1 MLKDGI
7 NWPESRRYKS
17 GTEFEPAGF
26 FSDCLCNA
34 KEFDL
39 MLGFFS
45 SSAISILCDGF
56 AAFLYNGGRMRL
68 IINDI
73 LTENDRKAIAAGTGR
88 SILPSFDLSDLK
100 KLKETLSEQD
110 RHFFECLAWLIRNGR
125 MAFKV
130 VAPSTGIGIAH
141 TKCGCFSDGKDKVA
155 FDGSVNFSRTAL
167 VLNMESLTTS
177 CSWDGP
183 SESAKIRD
191 ITEEFNRTFSGEN
204 PLVRY
209 IDIEDVRTSIVC
221 GFGDK
226 EIETLLADEYDL
238 ISKKCNDS
246 VPGTVRASLEKAR
259 ICVKDTMRR
268 CKEERCAREYEEAIS
283 AGRPHFAYPSG
294 PFDYQEEAFSHWK
307 ERNQKGLFA
316 MATGTGKTI
325 TSLNV
330 QYEIYK
336 RTGYYKA
343 IILVPTVMLVNQ
355 WAAECAKFGF
365 DNIVRVCSTNRNW
378 SSEVERL
385 KLAEMTKHGKND
397 KVSYIIVCTY
407 ASYVRP
413 AVFASLNEFSASKL
427 LLIADECHNM
437 GSPQL
442 SAKFEAIPYFRRIGL
457 SATPE
462 RQFDDE
468 GNEQIRRFF
477 GCGSEYTFE
486 FSMKDAIQKG
496 RLCRYEYHPH
506 LVWLTNEEMEKY
518 LEISRKLAKVYNFT
532 KKNFPKGDDYVKTLL
547 LLRKAIIHKAVG
559 KLTVFRSILEERL
572 KVKGNLRYTL
582 IYVPEGNVADDY
594 DDDLYSVTDVLP
606 DDAEAIHLIE
616 EYTNIVRNVAPDVTV
631 RKFTSESVNRDTML
645 RDFASGRLQVLTS
658 MKCLDEGV
666 DVPRS
671 ELAIFCASTGNPRQ
685 FVQRRG
691 RILRTHPDK
700 DRAVIHDLVVVPEV
714 DEGCDSYEMERNMV
728 ETELKRVRDFA
739 VLAVN
744 SSETVRV
751 LSPILERYDL
761 TI

>member
-7 NWPESRRYKS
+7 AWPDSRRYRS
-17 GTEFEPAGF
+17 GTEWEPAGF

-45 SSAISILCDGF
+45 SSAISVLCDGF

-68 IINDI
+68 IVNDI
-73 LTENDRKAIAAGTGR
+73 LTETDRDTIAKGMGQN
-88 SILPSFDLSDLK
+88 ILPSFDLSDLEA
-100 KLKETLSEQD
+100 LKDILSEQD
-110 RHFFECLAWLIRNGR
+110 KHFFECLAWLIRNER
-125 MAFKV
+125 IEFKV
-130 VAPSTGIGIAH
+130 IAPSTGNGIAH
-141 TKCGCFSDGKDKVA
+141 TKCGYFSDGKDKVA

-167 VLNMESLTTS
+167 VLNRESLTAS
-177 CSWDGP
+177 CSWDGT
-183 SESAKIRD
+183 SELAKILDIARD
-191 ITEEFNRTFSGEN
+191 FDRTFSGKD

-209 IDIEDVRTSIVC
+209 IGIENVRTSISSV
-221 GFGDK
+221 FGGK
-226 EIETLLADEYDL
+226 EIETLLADEYNILDRKYNAS
-238 ISKKCNDS
+238 IPD
-246 VPGTVRASLEKAR
+246 TVRASLERAR
-259 ICVKDTMRR
+259 RCVKDTMKR
-268 CKEERCAREYEEAIS
+268 CKEERYSQEFEEALA
-283 AGRPHFAYPSG
+283 AGRPHFAFPAG
-294 PFDYQEEAFSHWK
+294 PFDYQEEAFSRWK
-307 ERNQKGLFA
+307 DCGQKGLFA

-330 QYEIYK
+330 EYEIYR

-355 WAAECAKFGF
+355 WVGECVKFGF
-365 DNIVRVCSTNRNW
+365 DNIVRVCSDNRNW

-385 KLAEMTKHGKND
+385 KLAEMSKPSKLD
-397 KVSYIIVCTY
+397 KVSYVIICTY

-427 LLIADECHNM
+427 LLIADECHNI

-442 SAKFEAIPYFRRIGL
+442 SAKLAAIPYHRRIGL

-486 FSMKDAIQKG
+486 FTMKEAIQKG

-506 LVWLTNEEMEKY
+506 LVRLTDAEKGKY
-518 LEISRKLAKVYNFT
+518 MEISRKLVKVYNFS

-547 LLRKAIIHKAVG
+547 LLRKAIIHKAVR
-559 KLTVFRSILEERL
+559 KLDVFRSILEERM
-572 KVKGNLRYTL
+572 KAKGTL
-582 IYVPEGNVADDY
+582 QFTLVYVPEGNVADEY
-594 DDDLYSVTDVLP
+594 DEDLYSVTDVLP
-606 DDAEAIHLIE
+606 DDSEAIHLIE
-616 EYTNIVRNVAPDVTV
+616 EYTNIVRNIAPEVTV
-631 RKFTSESVNRDTML
+631 RKFTSESADRDIML
-645 RDFASGRLQVLTS
+645 RDFASGDLQVLTS

-691 RILRTHPDK
+691 RILRTHPNK
-700 DRAVIHDLVVVPEV
+700 DRAIIHDLVVVPEV
-714 DEGCDSYEMERNMV
+714 EEESNSYEMERNMV
-728 ETELKRVRDFA
+728 ENELKRVRDFA
-739 VLAVN
+739 LLAVN
-744 SSETVRV
+744 SSETVKV
-751 LSPILERYDL
+751 LSPVLERYNL

>member
-7 NWPESRRYKS
+7 IWPESRRYMS
-17 GTEFEPAGF
+17 GTDWEPAGF

-45 SSAISILCDGF
+45 SSAISVLCDGF

-68 IINDI
+68 IVNDV
-73 LTENDRKAIAAGTGR
+73 LTEKDKDTIARGMGHE
-88 SILPSFDLSDLK
+88 ILPSFDLGDIEV
-100 KLKETLSEQD
+100 LKETLSEQD

-125 MAFKV
+125 MEFKV
-130 VAPSTGIGIAH
+130 IAPFSGKGIAH
-141 TKCGCFSDGKDKVA
+141 TKCGCFSDGLDKVA

-167 VLNMESLTTS
+167 VLNMESLTAS

-183 SESAKIRD
+183 SEYAKVKD
-191 ITEEFNRTFSGEN
+191 IIKEFDRNFSGGN
-204 PLVRY
+204 PFVRY
-209 IDIEDVRTSIVC
+209 IEIQDVRTAISSS
-221 GFGDK
+221 FGGK
-226 EIETLLADEYDL
+226 EIESLLADEYDL
-238 ISKKCNDS
+238 IEKKNNDS
-246 VPGTVRASLEKAR
+246 IPDTVRASLERAR
-259 ICVKDTMRR
+259 QCVKGAIKR
-268 CKEERCAREYEEAIS
+268 CKEERYTREYEEAL
-283 AGRPHFAYPSG
+283 ATGRPHFAYPTG
-294 PFDYQEEAFSHWK
+294 PFDYQEEAFSRWK
-307 ERNQKGLFA
+307 ERGQKGLFA

-325 TSLNV
+325 TALNV
-330 QYEIYK
+330 EYEIYK

-343 IILVPTVMLVNQ
+343 IILVPTVMLVEQ
-355 WAAECAKFGF
+355 WVRECGKFGF
-365 DNIVRVCSTNRNW
+365 DNVVRVCSANRNW
-378 SSEVERL
+378 SAEVERL
-385 KLAEMTKHGKND
+385 KLAEMTRRSRED

-413 AVFASLNEFSASKL
+413 AVFASLNEFSSSKL

-442 SAKFEAIPYFRRIGL
+442 SAKFEAIPYHRRIGL

-462 RQFDDE
+462 RQFDEE

-477 GCGSEYTFE
+477 GCGQEYTFE
-486 FSMKDAIQKG
+486 FTMKEAIQKG

-506 LVWLTNEEMEKY
+506 LVRLTDAEMAKY
-518 LEISRKLAKVYNFT
+518 MEISRKLAKVYNFS

-559 KLTVFRSILEERL
+559 KLAVFRSILEERMKL
-572 KVKGNLRYTL
+572 KGDLRYTL
-582 IYVPEGNVADDY
+582 VYVPEGNVADEY
-594 DDDLYSVTDVLP
+594 DEDLYSVTDVLP
-606 DDAEAIHLIE
+606 DDTETIHLIE
-616 EYTNIVRNVAPDVTV
+616 EYTNIVRNVAAGVTV
-631 RKFTSESVNRDTML
+631 RKFTSESADRDVML
-645 RDFASGRLQVLTS
+645 EDFASGRLQVLTS

-714 DEGCDSYEMERNMV
+714 DEGSDSYEMERNMV

-744 SSETVRV
+744 SSETVKV
-751 LSPILERYDL
+751 LSSVLERYDL
-761 TI
+761 TL

>member
-1 MLKDGI
+1 MLKDGVS
-7 NWPESRRYKS
+7 WPESRRYIS
-17 GTEFEPAGF
+17 GTQWEPAGF

-45 SSAISILCDGF
+45 SSAISVLSDGF
-56 AAFLYNGGRMRL
+56 ATFLFNGGRMRL
-68 IINDI
+68 IVNDI
-73 LTENDRKAIAAGTGR
+73 LTEADRDTIAAGMGH

-100 KLKETLSEQD
+100 TLKETLSEQD

-125 MAFKV
+125 MEFKV

-141 TKCGCFSDGKDKVA
+141 TKCGCFFDGKDKVA

-167 VLNMESLTTS
+167 VLNRESLTAS

-183 SESAKIRD
+183 TELAKIRD
-191 ITEEFNRTFSGEN
+191 IVKDFDRTFSGNN

-209 IDIEDVRTSIVC
+209 IDINDVRTSISSV
-221 GFGDK
+221 FGGK

-238 ISKKCNDS
+238 LDRKHSASI
-246 VPGTVRASLEKAR
+246 PETVRASLERAR
-259 ICVKDTMRR
+259 RCVKDTMKR
-268 CKEERCAREYEEAIS
+268 CKEERYNREYEEAV
-283 AGRPHFAYPSG
+283 ANGHPHFAYKTG
-294 PFDYQEEAFSHWK
+294 PFDYQEEAFSRWK
-307 ERNQKGLFA
+307 DNGQKGLFA

-330 QYEIYK
+330 EYEIYK

-355 WAAECAKFGF
+355 WSDECAKFGF
-365 DNIVRVCSTNRNW
+365 DNVVRVCSANRTW
-378 SSEVERL
+378 RAEVERL
-385 KLAEMTKHGKND
+385 KLAEMAKRGKND
-397 KVSYIIVCTY
+397 RVSYVIVCTY

-442 SAKFEAIPYFRRIGL
+442 SAKFEAIPYHRRIGL

-462 RQFDDE
+462 RQFDDD
-468 GNEQIRRFF
+468 GNEKIRRFF
-477 GCGSEYTFE
+477 GCGSKYTFE
-486 FSMKDAIQKG
+486 FTMKEAIQRG

-506 LVWLTNEEMEKY
+506 LVHLTDVELDKY
-518 LEISRKLAKVYNFT
+518 MDISRKLAKVYNFSR
-532 KKNFPKGDDYVKTLL
+532 KNFPKGDDYIKTLL

-559 KLTVFRSILEERL
+559 KLAVFRSILEERL
-572 KVKGNLRYTL
+572 KEKGTL
-582 IYVPEGNVADDY
+582 QFTLVYVPEGNVADEY
-594 DDDLYSVTDVLP
+594 DEDLYSVIDILP

-616 EYTNIVRNVAPDVTV
+616 EYTNIVRNVAPGVTV
-631 RKFTSESVNRDTML
+631 RKFTSESVDRDAML
-645 RDFASGRLQVLTS
+645 RDFASGRLHVLTS

-685 FVQRRG
+685 FIQRRG

-714 DEGCDSYEMERNMV
+714 EKGSDSYEMERNLV

-744 SSETVRV
+744 SSETVKV
-751 LSPILERYDL
+751 LAPILERYDL

>member
-7 NWPESRRYKS
+7 IWPESRRYKS
-17 GTEFEPAGF
+17 GTNWEPAGF

-45 SSAISILCDGF
+45 SSAISVLCDGF

-68 IINDI
+68 VVNDI
-73 LTENDRKAIAAGTGR
+73 LTEADRNTIAAGMGR
-88 SILPSFDLSDLK
+88 SILPSFDLGDLET
-100 KLKETLSEQD
+100 LKETLSEQD

-125 MAFKV
+125 MEFKV
-130 VAPSTGIGIAH
+130 VAPSTGTGIAH
-141 TKCGCFSDGKDKVA
+141 TKCGCFFDGKDKVA

-167 VLNMESLTTS
+167 VLNMESLTAS
-177 CSWDGP
+177 CSWDG
-183 SESAKIRD
+183 SLELAKIRD
-191 ITEEFNRTFSGEN
+191 ITEEFNRTFSGGN

-209 IDIEDVRTSIVC
+209 IDIENVRTSVVSV
-221 GFGDK
+221 FGDK

-238 ISKKCNDS
+238 IGKKSAS
-246 VPGTVRASLEKAR
+246 VPDTVRASLERAR
-259 ICVKDTMRR
+259 RCVKDTMRR
-268 CKEERCAREYEEAIS
+268 CKEERCAREYEEAVS
-283 AGRPHFAYPSG
+283 AGRPHFAYPTG
-294 PFDYQEEAFSHWK
+294 PFDYQEEAFSRWK
-307 ERNQKGLFA
+307 GRNQKGLFA

-355 WAAECAKFGF
+355 WAGECAKFGF
-365 DNIVRVCSTNRNW
+365 NNVVRVCSTNRNW
-378 SSEVERL
+378 SAEVERL
-385 KLAEMTKHGKND
+385 KLTEMTKRGKND

-413 AVFASLNEFSASKL
+413 AVFTSLNEFSASKL
-427 LLIADECHNM
+427 LFIADECHNM

-442 SAKFEAIPYFRRIGL
+442 SAKLDAIPFHRRIGL

-468 GNEQIRRFF
+468 GNELIRHFF
-477 GCGSEYTFE
+477 GCDSEYTFE
-486 FSMKDAIQKG
+486 FSMKEAIQKR

-506 LVWLTNEEMEKY
+506 LVRLTDEEMEKY
-518 LEISRKLAKVYNFT
+518 MEISRKLARVYNFSR
-532 KKNFPKGDDYVKTLL
+532 KNFPKGDDYVKTLL

-559 KLTVFRSILEERL
+559 KLAVFRSILEKRM
-572 KVKGNLRYTL
+572 KDKGNLRYTL
-582 IYVPEGNVADDY
+582 VYVPEGNVADEY
-594 DDDLYSVTDVLP
+594 DEDLYSVIDVLP
-606 DDAEAIHLIE
+606 DDVEAIHLIE

-631 RKFTSESVNRDTML
+631 RKFTSESTDRDTML

-685 FVQRRG
+685 FIQRRG

-700 DRAVIHDLVVVPEV
+700 DRAIIHDLVVVPEV
-714 DEGCDSYEMERNMV
+714 EEGSDSYEMERNMV

-744 SSETVRV
+744 SSETLKV
-751 LSPILERYDL
+751 LAPVLERYDL
-761 TI
+761 TL